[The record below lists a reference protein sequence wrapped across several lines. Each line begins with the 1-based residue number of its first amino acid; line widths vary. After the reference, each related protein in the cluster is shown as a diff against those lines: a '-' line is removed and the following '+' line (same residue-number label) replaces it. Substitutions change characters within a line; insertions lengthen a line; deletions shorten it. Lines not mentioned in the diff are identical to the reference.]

1 MRSLILISTILA
13 STTVFAQA
21 DQLICGFVIG
31 KAYKEK
37 VTSIVRED
45 MGNGSYT
52 EDTNVTL
59 KVKNLT
65 MEVNQVF
72 ERISIEVKD
81 SKGNVKIR
89 MEGEN
94 TVGVDINP
102 DSANTLNASCT
113 IQRNK

>member
-1 MRSLILISTILA
+1 MRSLVLVSMILIST
-13 STTVFAQA
+13 TVYALP
-21 DQLICGFVIG
+21 DQLICGLVIG

-37 VTSIVRED
+37 ITNIVRED

-52 EDTNVTL
+52 ENTFVTL

-81 SKGNVKIR
+81 AKGNVKLR

-94 TVGVDINP
+94 NVGADINP
-102 DSANTLNASCT
+102 DSANALNASCVLKRD
-113 IQRNK
+113 Q